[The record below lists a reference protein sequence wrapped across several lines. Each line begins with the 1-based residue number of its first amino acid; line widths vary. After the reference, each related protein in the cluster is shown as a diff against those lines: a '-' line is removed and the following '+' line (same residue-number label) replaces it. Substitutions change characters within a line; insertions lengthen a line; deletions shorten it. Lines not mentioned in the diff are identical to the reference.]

1 MLDRSAR
8 DPVIVSAARTPV
20 GKFMGGLAS
29 LPATRLGA
37 LAVREAVKRAGID
50 AAQHA
55 AQIHAAQIDEVLL
68 GHVVTAGAGQAPARQ
83 AAILAGLPDSVGAV
97 TLNKVCGS
105 GLE

>member
-55 AQIHAAQIDEVLL
+55 AQIEILIEGIEQQQEQVDQQRQIGHEAGEAAEEQRRGDVPLHSPHPSRSE
-68 GHVVTAGAGQAPARQ
+68 Q
-83 AAILAGLPDSVGAV
+83 
-97 TLNKVCGS
+97 
-105 GLE
+105 